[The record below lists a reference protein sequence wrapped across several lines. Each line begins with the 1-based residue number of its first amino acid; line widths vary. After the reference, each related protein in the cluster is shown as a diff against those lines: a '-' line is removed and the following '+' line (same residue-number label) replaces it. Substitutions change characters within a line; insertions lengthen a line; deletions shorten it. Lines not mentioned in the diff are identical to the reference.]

1 MYQRK
6 ETRAIKVGSLTIG
19 GGAPVVI
26 QSMTNTPTADVTATL
41 AQIQELAAV
50 GCELVRVAV
59 PDDVAAAALPK
70 IVEQSPLPVVADI
83 HFDYRLALASL
94 QAGVAKL
101 RINPGNIGGEERL
114 AQVVHLAA
122 EKKVP
127 IRIGVNAG
135 SLEKRLL
142 QKYGKATPEAMVE
155 SALDHI
161 RLVENLGFSDIVVSL
176 KASSVPLTV
185 ESYRLLAQKVNYPL
199 HIGVTEAGSEFGG
212 TVFSAVGIGALLLD
226 GLGDTLRVSLTAPPV
241 KEIRVAKE
249 ILTATELRRFGPRII
264 SCPTCG
270 RTQIAL
276 LEMVQE
282 VERRIAHIKE
292 PLTLAVMGCAVNG
305 PGEAREADLGIAGG
319 NNQGLIFRAGKVV
332 RKVPQNELID
342 EFMSYLHEYLA
353 AKATESGE
361 LR

>member
-1 MYQRK
+1 MYLRK
-6 ETRAIKVGSLTIG
+6 ETRAVKVGPLTIG

-26 QSMTNTPTADVTATL
+26 QSMTTTATADVTATI
-41 AQIQELAAV
+41 AQINELAAA

-59 PDDVAAAALPK
+59 PDESAASALSEIVA
-70 IVEQSPLPVVADI
+70 ESPLPVVADI
-83 HFDYRLALASL
+83 HFDHRLALSAL
-94 QAGVAKL
+94 HAGVAKL
-101 RINPGNIGGEERL
+101 RINPGNIGGEKRL
-114 AQVVHLAA
+114 AEVVSLAG
-122 EKKVP
+122 EKQVP

-142 QKYGKATPEAMVE
+142 VKYGKATPEAMVE

-161 RLVENLGFSDIVVSL
+161 RLVEKLGFSDVIVSL

-185 ESYRLLAQKVNYPL
+185 ASYRLLAREVNYPL
-199 HIGVTEAGSEFGG
+199 HIGVTEAGTEFGG

-249 ILTATELRRFGPRII
+249 ILTATELRRFGPRIV

-270 RTQIAL
+270 RCQIGL
-276 LEMVQE
+276 LELVQE
-282 VERRIAHIKE
+282 VERRISHIKE

-319 NNQGLIFRAGKVV
+319 NNQGLIFREGNIV
-332 RKVPQNELID
+332 RKVPQAELID
-342 EFMSYLHEYLA
+342 EFMSYLNEFL
-353 AKATESGE
+353 TNREQESGE
-361 LR
+361 YR